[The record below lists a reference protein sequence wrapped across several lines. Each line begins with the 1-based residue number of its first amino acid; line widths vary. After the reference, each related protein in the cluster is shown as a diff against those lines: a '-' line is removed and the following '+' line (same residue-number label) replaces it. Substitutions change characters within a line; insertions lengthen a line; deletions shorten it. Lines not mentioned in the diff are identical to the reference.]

1 MGYLKGKSPLPMSGR
16 HASLKCRS
24 ENRKFWAEGCYLPAV
39 GMNEA
44 TIAKCIREQ
53 EQTDIA

>member
-1 MGYLKGKSPLPMSGR
+1 MSGR

-53 EQTDIA
+53 EQADIA